1 MSDFPGLSCP
11 APLGGHDRVLLA
23 HGGGGGLTHALIE
36 QVFLPAFGNPLLA
49 PLGDASVLAIDGLA
63 AGERLA
69 FSTDSFV
76 VQPLFFPG
84 GSIGDLAVHGTVND
98 LAMAGA
104 RPLWLSAAFV
114 IEEGLPI
121 TALAAIATA
130 MAHAAD
136 RAGVRIV
143 TGDTKVVERGR
154 GDGCL
159 ISTAGLGV
167 VPAGVDLGPA
177 RIRPGDAILVS
188 GPLGD
193 HGMTIMAT
201 RASLGFEADLVSD
214 TAPLQGLVATL
225 LAACPDVRLLRDP
238 TRGGLAA
245 SLCEIAGATRLGV
258 EVHESAVPV
267 RPAVATACEMLGLDP
282 LEVASEGRLLAVV
295 PSEAVPA
302 ALAAIGSHELGQ
314 GAALIGG
321 IVTEHPGVVVM
332 RTRYG
337 LGRLISMPLGEHL
350 PRIC

>member
-1 MSDFPGLSCP
+1 MSGSSGLACP

-23 HGGGGGLTHALIE
+23 HGGGGGLTRGLIE
-36 QVFLPAFGNPLLA
+36 RIFLPAFGNPLLA
-49 PLGDASVLAIDGLA
+49 PLADASLLDLDELAV
-63 AGERLA
+63 GERLA

-84 GSIGDLAVHGTVND
+84 GSIGELAVHGTVND
-98 LAMAGA
+98 LAMSGA
-104 RPLWLSAAFV
+104 RARWLSAAFM
-114 IEEGLPI
+114 IEEGLLL
-121 TALAAIATA
+121 TELAAIAAA
-130 MAHAAD
+130 MAQAAA

-159 ISTAGLGV
+159 ITTAGIGV
-167 VPAGVDLGPA
+167 VPAGVDLGPS
-177 RIRPGDAILVS
+177 RIRPGDAVLVS

-201 RASLGFEADLVSD
+201 RASLGFEADLTSD
-214 TAPLQGLVATL
+214 TAPLQGLVAAL
-225 LAACPDVRLLRDP
+225 LAACPATRFLRDP

-245 SLCEIAGATRLGV
+245 ALCEIAAATQLGV
-258 EVHESAVPV
+258 EVHESVVPV
-267 RPAVATACEMLGLDP
+267 RPVVATACEMLGIDP
-282 LEVASEGRLLAVV
+282 LEVASEGRLVAVV
-295 PSEAVPA
+295 PSEAASA
-302 ALAAIGSHELGQ
+302 ALAALTAHDLGR

-321 IVTEHPGVVVM
+321 IVAEHPGVVVM

-337 LGRLISMPLGEHL
+337 LGRLIPMPLGEHL